1 MKRFFSIILVIIL
14 IVFLAAGC
22 VNGVSQKEYDA
33 LKQQLEIERNK
44 TPVAI
49 AATSTPTATPTVKDL
64 DVKLGDTVTVMELS
78 YCAPIWRTENAESG
92 YYYYPFENNAD
103 GVLNVYFQEFSE
115 AGGVVNS
122 TIWDSYIE
130 GLSPDS
136 VLNRV
141 ETTSITGVPQLR
153 LYFTKNVEGTTYM
166 VDSITLVT
174 KNYLYTMILGMPN
187 EITDEIAKTFEAI
200 IASFS
205 IDQMAGVEIPIEEP
219 TTQTIGQSNAL
230 ETAYSYLSFMA
241 FSYKGLIEQLEYEKF
256 SHEDA
261 VYAADHCGANWN
273 EQAALSAKNYLDL
286 MSFSRDGLIEQLEY
300 EGFTHDQAVYGVE
313 ANGY

>member
-1 MKRFFSIILVIIL
+1 MKRYFSIMLVIIL
-14 IVFLAAGC
+14 LVFLTVGC
-22 VNGVSQKEYDA
+22 AVGVSQEEYDA
-33 LKQQLEIERNK
+33 LKQQLELERNK
-44 TPVAI
+44 TPVPVAD
-49 AATSTPTATPTVKDL
+49 TSTPTATPIIKNL
-64 DVKLGDTVTVMELS
+64 DVNLGDTVTVMELS
-78 YCAPIWRTENAESG
+78 YNAPLWRTENAESG

-103 GVLNVYFQEFSE
+103 GVLNVYYQEFSE

-122 TIWDSYIE
+122 SIWDSYIE

-141 ETTSITGVPQLR
+141 ESTTATGVPQLR
-153 LYFTKNVEGTTYM
+153 LSFTKDVEGTTYLL
-166 VDSITLVT
+166 DSVTLVT

-187 EITDEIAKTFEAI
+187 EISDEIAKTFEAM
-200 IASFS
+200 IASIS
-205 IDQMAGVEIPIEEP
+205 IDLMNGVGTPIKES

-241 FSYKGLIEQLEYEKF
+241 FSYKGLIEQLEYEQF

-273 EQAALSAKNYLDL
+273 EQAALSAKNYLDM